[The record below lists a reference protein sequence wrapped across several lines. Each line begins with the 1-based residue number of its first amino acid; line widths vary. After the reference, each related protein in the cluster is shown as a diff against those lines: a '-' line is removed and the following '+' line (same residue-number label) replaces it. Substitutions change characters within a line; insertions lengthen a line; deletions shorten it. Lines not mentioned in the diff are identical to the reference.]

1 MPHPTLARVPR
12 APLIWLTAALL
23 TLGLCAAPLVGQTPP
38 PAGAET
44 TYVRTNA
51 MIPMR
56 DGVRLNTEV
65 FVPRNTPGPLPILL
79 LRTPYGV
86 GPNRIRAVQG
96 PYKELH
102 EDGYI
107 FVFQDIRGR
116 YKSEGQFVM
125 MRAPRIPDD
134 PRGVDEAS
142 DAYDTIDWLVK
153 NVPDNNGRVGIFG
166 VSYDGWTTAM
176 ALLDPHPAFK
186 AASPQASPSD
196 MWMGDDFHHNGAF
209 RLSYGFEYAA
219 MMEGTREQKPFTFD
233 RYDTYEWYL
242 KLGSLANVNAKY
254 LNGQIPTWNDF
265 VAHPNYDRFWQRQT
279 ILNYLNKPVTVPT
292 LNVAGWWDQEDFYG
306 PITIYRALEKQDR
319 NNLNFFVAGPWNH
332 GGWYRPEGNKLGNVD
347 FGGPTSLYFRQRIQ
361 APFFRC
367 HLKGRCEGTQP
378 EALTFEPG
386 ANEWRTWDA
395 WPPRSGIAQRKLH
408 FHSDGRLSFEEPGRG
423 ILGAG
428 RAGERTGGAG
438 ADVSR
443 PASRAS
449 RPEHYDQYVSDPSH
463 PVPYRARPIQATYD
477 RRGSGWSAWLT
488 EDQRFVHGRPDVVSW
503 ETEPLTEDV
512 AIAGEVIA
520 ELFAAT
526 TGTDADWIVKLIDV
540 YPQDWPSDAKMGGY
554 QLMVANEVFRGRF
567 RDGFERPSAIVPNE
581 VTRYRF
587 SLHDQNY
594 RFKRGHKIMVQVQST
609 WFPLIDRNPQT
620 FVPNIFAAKE
630 SDFRPATMRVYR
642 SPQFASGVVIPV
654 VEPARP

>member
-1 MPHPTLARVPR
+1 MPTL
-12 APLIWLTAALL
+12 LTARSAARSAALASL
-23 TLGLCAAPLVGQTPP
+23 LLAAPIGAQAPQQP
-38 PAGAET
+38 GAET
-44 TYVRTNA
+44 LYVHTNV
-51 MIPMR
+51 MITMR
-56 DGVRLNTEV
+56 DGVRLNTEI
-65 FVPRNTPGPLPILL
+65 FAPRTARAPLPILL

-86 GPNRIRAVQG
+86 GPNRIRAVNS

-102 EDGYI
+102 DDGYI

-116 YKSEGQFVM
+116 HKSEGQFVM
-125 MRAPRIPDD
+125 MRPPRIPDD

-153 NVPDNNGRVGIFG
+153 NVANNNGRVGIFG

-176 ALLDPHPAFK
+176 ALLDPHPALR

-219 MMEGTREQKPFTFD
+219 RMETSKGQERFEFD
-233 RYDTYEWYL
+233 SYDTYEWYL
-242 KLGSLANVNAKY
+242 QLGPLSNVNAKY
-254 LNGQIPTWNDF
+254 LRGKIPTWNDY
-265 VAHPNYDRFWQRQT
+265 VAHPNYDAFWQRQT

-306 PITIYRALEKQDR
+306 PITIYRALEKHDR
-319 NNLNFFVAGPWNH
+319 NGVNFFVAGPWNH
-332 GGWYRPEGNKLGNVD
+332 GGWYRPEGDKLGNVA
-347 FGGPTSLYFRQRIQ
+347 FGSPTSRYFRERIQ

-367 HLKGRCEGTQP
+367 YLKSRCDAKQP
-378 EALTFEPG
+378 EAITFEPG
-386 ANEWRTWDA
+386 ANEWRTWDS
-395 WPPRSGIAQRKLH
+395 WPPKSGIAERKLY
-408 FHSDGRLSFEEPGRG
+408 FHANGRLAFERPD
-423 ILGAG
+423 
-428 RAGERTGGAG
+428 RAPRTN
-438 ADVSR
+438 D
-443 PASRAS
+443 
-449 RPEHYDQYVSDPSH
+449 YDSYVSDPAR
-463 PVPYRARPIQATYD
+463 PVPYRVRPIEATYD
-477 RRGSGWSAWLT
+477 PRGSGWSAWLT
-488 EDQRFVHGRPDVVSW
+488 EDQRFVHNRPDVLSW

-512 AIAGEVIA
+512 TIAGEVMA

-540 YPQDWPSDAKMGGY
+540 YPQDWPSDPKMGGY

-567 RDGFERPSAIVPNE
+567 RDSFERPSAIVPNR
-581 VTRYRF
+581 VTPYRF

-620 FVPNIFAAKE
+620 FVSNIFESKE

-642 SPQFASGVVIPV
+642 SPQFASGVTIPV
-654 VEPARP
+654 VELVRP